1 MDPNNDRRR
10 IDRDSDQSGND
21 EALEDENVIDVSDG
35 SQSMRDE
42 SEGED
47 LHGDNMMDDYR
58 AIPELDQYDQRD
70 IDDQEYSQMDIED
83 QRQAE

>member
-1 MDPNNDRRR
+1 
-10 IDRDSDQSGND
+10 
-21 EALEDENVIDVSDG
+21 
-35 SQSMRDE
+35 MRDE

-70 IDDQEYSQMDIED
+70 IDD
-83 QRQAE
+83 